1 MPALHDAHLA
11 DRLRAVPAV
20 AALLPGLVG
29 ERGVHAVGGVPRDL
43 LLGGKP
49 LDLDLVVEGDA
60 EALAARLAGRLGG
73 EVTAHG
79 RFGTATLV
87 LGSHAIDLAS
97 AREERYT
104 RPGALPEVTPAALA
118 RDLERRDFTVNALAL
133 ALDPERVGEVTA
145 EPRARGDL
153 GAGCLRVLHDASF
166 TDDPTRL
173 LRLARYAARL
183 EFRAEDGTQE
193 LARRAVRDGALET
206 VSQARIGGELR
217 LLAGEHDAPSALDR
231 AAALGLID
239 AIEPAW
245 RWDRELAEHALAA
258 LPADARTDLLLLGAI
273 ARSQEA
279 PALVRRLDALEFER
293 AERERVV
300 AVAGAPGL
308 ARRLAAAKLPS
319 EVRAAVAGAPPEAV
333 ALAGALDPAAEPAA
347 ARWLGALSGV
357 ELAIG
362 GADLVA
368 AGVPEGTAVGRG
380 LAAALDA
387 ALDGRAPDRERQLAA
402 ALRAARGS

>member
-1 MPALHDAHLA
+1 VPALHTDHLA
-11 DRLRAVPAV
+11 ERLRAVPAV
-20 AALLPGLVG
+20 AALLTGLAG

-43 LLGGKP
+43 LLGGGP

-60 EALAARLAGRLGG
+60 EALAARLADRLGG

-79 RFGTATLV
+79 RFGTATLA
-87 LGSHAIDLAS
+87 LGPHAIDLAA
-97 AREERYT
+97 AREERYP
-104 RPGALPEVTPAALA
+104 RPGALPEVRPAALA

-133 ALDPERVGEVTA
+133 ALDPARLGEVTA
-145 EPRARGDL
+145 APRARGDL
-153 GAGCLRVLHDASF
+153 EAGRLRVLHDASF
-166 TDDPTRL
+166 ADDPTRL

-183 EFRAEDGTQE
+183 GFRAEEKTEE
-193 LARRAVRDGALET
+193 LALRAVRDGALET

-217 LLAGEHDAPSALDR
+217 LLAAERHAVSAFDQ
-231 AAALGLID
+231 AAALGLLGAID
-239 AIEPAW
+239 PAW

-258 LPADARTDLLLLGAI
+258 LPADARADLLLLGAI
-273 ARSQEA
+273 ARGQETPTLA
-279 PALVRRLDALEFER
+279 RRLDALEFER

-308 ARRLAAAKLPS
+308 APRLAAAKHPS
-319 EVRAAVAGAPPEAV
+319 GVRAAVAGAPAEAV

-347 ARWLGALSGV
+347 ARWLRTLSGV
-357 ELAIG
+357 ALAIG

-368 AGVPEGTAVGRG
+368 AGVPEGPAVGRG

>member
-1 MPALHDAHLA
+1 VPALHADHLA

-20 AALLPGLVG
+20 AALLPGLAG

-43 LLGGKP
+43 LLGGGP

-60 EALAARLAGRLGG
+60 EGLAARLADRLGG

-79 RFGTATLV
+79 RFGTATLA
-87 LGSHAIDLAS
+87 LGPHAIDLAS
-97 AREERYT
+97 AREERYA
-104 RPGALPEVTPAALA
+104 RPGALPEVRPAALA

-133 ALDPERVGEVTA
+133 ALDPERMGELTA
-145 EPRARGDL
+145 VPGARGDL
-153 GAGCLRVLHDASF
+153 EAGRLRVLHDASF
-166 TDDPTRL
+166 ADDPTRL

-183 EFRAEDGTQE
+183 GFRAEEKTEE

-217 LLAGEHDAPSALDR
+217 LLAAEQNVVSAFDQ
-231 AAALGLID
+231 AAALGLLGAID
-239 AIEPAW
+239 PAW
-245 RWDRELAEHALAA
+245 RWDRELAERALAA
-258 LPADARTDLLLLGAI
+258 LPAGARADLLLLGAI
-273 ARSQEA
+273 ARGQETPTLA
-279 PALVRRLDALEFER
+279 RRLDALEFER
-293 AERERVV
+293 AERERAV

-308 ARRLAAAKLPS
+308 APRLAAAKQPS
-319 EVRAAVAGAPPEAV
+319 EVRAAVAGAPAEAV

-347 ARWLGALSGV
+347 ARWLTRLSGV
-357 ELAIG
+357 ELSIG

-368 AGVPEGTAVGRG
+368 AGVPEGPAVGRG

-387 ALDGRAPDRERQLAA
+387 ALDGRAPDRERQLSV